1 MANFRDIIGQ
11 QQVKNHLQTAIKQN
25 NISHAYILCG
35 ETGSGKRTVSDAISQ
50 TIQCENRIDGI
61 DSC

>member
-50 TIQCENRIDGI
+50 TITM
-61 DSC
+61 

>member
-25 NISHAYILCG
+25 NISQLCH
-35 ETGSGKRTVSDAISQ
+35 
-50 TIQCENRIDGI
+50 
-61 DSC
+61 